1 MNEPTPPGAVP
12 PAPAQDGPV
21 GSFGAAVRAARE
33 KAGMSV
39 PDLAARLR
47 LHVKQVEA
55 LERCDLQALPT
66 LIYVRGFLRSCARE
80 LKLDPGPLLEDLNRR
95 SGVGPSTLEGQA
107 VGSFRLARFGD
118 GSKSIIGFAI
128 LALVLAGLVGI
139 LVPRRQSAPAAPVVP
154 ETPASAPNAV
164 EKPTAAPAAPVAD
177 ATSGPALAPVVALE
191 AVPRSGAPQESAA
204 TPEMMTV
211 GAATSAVG
219 ITTAAPTSASRP
231 VAEAPGKTPNEEQLP
246 APPSHTAGPA
256 ALVLRIRSEAWIEV
270 VQSDGATLLSQI
282 CAAGT
287 VQTIK
292 GMAPLRVVV
301 GNSAGVEVQFRG
313 AAVDLGRYTNP
324 NGVARLTLE

>member
-1 MNEPTPPGAVP
+1 
-12 PAPAQDGPV
+12 
-21 GSFGAAVRAARE
+21 
-33 KAGMSV
+33 
-39 PDLAARLR
+39 
-47 LHVKQVEA
+47 
-55 LERCDLQALPT
+55 
-66 LIYVRGFLRSCARE
+66 
-80 LKLDPGPLLEDLNRR
+80 
-95 SGVGPSTLEGQA
+95 
-107 VGSFRLARFGD
+107 
-118 GSKSIIGFAI
+118 
-128 LALVLAGLVGI
+128 
-139 LVPRRQSAPAAPVVP
+139 
-154 ETPASAPNAV
+154 
-164 EKPTAAPAAPVAD
+164 
-177 ATSGPALAPVVALE
+177 
-191 AVPRSGAPQESAA
+191 
-204 TPEMMTV
+204 MMTG

-246 APPSHTAGPA
+246 APTSPTAGPA

-292 GMAPLRVVV
+292 GTAPLRVVV